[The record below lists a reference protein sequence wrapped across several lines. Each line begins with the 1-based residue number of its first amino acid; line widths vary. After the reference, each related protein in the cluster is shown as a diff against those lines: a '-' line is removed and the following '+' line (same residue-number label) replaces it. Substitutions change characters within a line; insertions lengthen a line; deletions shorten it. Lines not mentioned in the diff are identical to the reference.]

1 MTTNGY
7 RWIWTSKDHILA
19 HNPAAPDPW
28 VLWSRDRDGDPCNGI
43 YGQTVEE
50 AGLFE
55 IKETAIHHNDG
66 HVSINKTTK
75 VTGKGQQYF
84 INRLVG
90 DTHATQN

>member
-50 AGLFE
+50 
-55 IKETAIHHNDG
+55 
-66 HVSINKTTK
+66 VM
-75 VTGKGQQYF
+75 
-84 INRLVG
+84 R
-90 DTHATQN
+90 

>member
-7 RWIWTSKDHILA
+7 RWIRLAKITS
-19 HNPAAPDPW
+19 
-28 VLWSRDRDGDPCNGI
+28 SRTIQLLRIHGSSGRET
-43 YGQTVEE
+43 GM
-50 AGLFE
+50 E
-55 IKETAIHHNDG
+55 IKETAIQHGDG

-90 DTHATQN
+90 GTHATQN